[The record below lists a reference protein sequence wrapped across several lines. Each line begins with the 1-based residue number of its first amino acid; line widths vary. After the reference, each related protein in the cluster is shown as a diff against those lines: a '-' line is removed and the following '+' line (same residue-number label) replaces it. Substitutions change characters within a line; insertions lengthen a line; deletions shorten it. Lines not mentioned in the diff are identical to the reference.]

1 MRGGV
6 ISFLLLLFSSTSL
19 KSLSPCSFFSLWV
32 LALKATRRYFFIFSL
47 RKNFVKKIFKNVSH
61 WILKYRKKSGNILS
75 FETNRRLST
84 RLQFLLSALYS
95 QTRFRGFFLALLH
108 FTPSR
113 TNAQCYVT
121 LSRL

>member
-1 MRGGV
+1 MNQG
-6 ISFLLLLFSSTSL
+6 S
-19 KSLSPCSFFSLWV
+19 
-32 LALKATRRYFFIFSL
+32 RRSFFIFSL

-75 FETNRRLST
+75 FETNRRILFAT
-84 RLQFLLSALYS
+84 EFLFRPLYS